1 MSYYD
6 KGFSGNNLITYPQI
20 VMEQIQIIQK
30 IYSKE
35 LRDGDKVLKNAL
47 GEQIIEGEDTRY
59 SFLQAIEAFGS
70 LLFPYFIKTT
80 KQPFINY
87 CRLLDKEIV
96 EMIEMEKFADKV
108 KKIFLLDDKVKL
120 IDKIKTD
127 EIFKNQIN
135 LFFLNYKVKHARHM
149 FRTLLQLFKDN
160 DFLSNEIYTDSEVD
174 SSSMTYVDKG
184 DDDLVFDE
192 EDEDTNDVAETDDK
206 SLGDLE

>member
-127 EIFKNQIN
+127 ERQN
-135 LFFLNYKVKHARHM
+135 H
-149 FRTLLQLFKDN
+149 
-160 DFLSNEIYTDSEVD
+160 SNT
-174 SSSMTYVDKG
+174 
-184 DDDLVFDE
+184 
-192 EDEDTNDVAETDDK
+192 
-206 SLGDLE
+206 